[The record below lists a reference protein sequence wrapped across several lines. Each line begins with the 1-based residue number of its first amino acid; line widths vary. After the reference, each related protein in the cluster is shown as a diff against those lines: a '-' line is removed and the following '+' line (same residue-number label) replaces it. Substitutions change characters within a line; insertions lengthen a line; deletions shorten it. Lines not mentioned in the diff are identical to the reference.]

1 MGKVLAL
8 LFMILLAIASVAG
21 YLVLTE
27 IVIAG
32 EKQLASG
39 QKRLEKGQPAL
50 EEGQAKLA
58 GGKRALSEGKKE
70 YEQAKDNPFLMLADK
85 LLQGGKGFKEARH
98 ARQQIIKNKT
108 DTDQRHK
115 QKPTKHTKLDWE
127 VGRPSLFSTWTAS
140 VLRSCLPVT
149 FDIALPPP
157 PNGTSS
163 PRSRQA
169 GYVSFPEIWGL

>member
-50 EEGQAKLA
+50 KEGQAKLA
-58 GGKRALSEGKKE
+58 GGKRAL
-70 YEQAKDNPFLMLADK
+70 
-85 LLQGGKGFKEARH
+85 
-98 ARQQIIKNKT
+98 
-108 DTDQRHK
+108 
-115 QKPTKHTKLDWE
+115 
-127 VGRPSLFSTWTAS
+127 
-140 VLRSCLPVT
+140 
-149 FDIALPPP
+149 
-157 PNGTSS
+157 
-163 PRSRQA
+163 
-169 GYVSFPEIWGL
+169 